1 MTYYTYTISYC
12 HEYDYA
18 RYMKGSESVYSET
31 EIPEDEWKHMISNA
45 FQEVFDREGDIELS
59 KVIEYLIKNDERLLG
74 ENDLFIPIGNSEFWE
89 PYWDNWDV
97 SEYDPETMKMYK
109 REDED
114 MDEAIF
120 LIPSKKEYYES
131 FR

>member
-1 MTYYTYTISYC
+1 MVYYKYTISYC
-12 HEYDYA
+12 CEYDYA
-18 RYMKGSESVYSET
+18 RYMEGSESVYSET
-31 EIPEDEWKHMISNA
+31 EIPEDEWKNIISNA
-45 FQEVFDREGDIELS
+45 FQEVFDKEGDIDLS
-59 KVIEYLIKNDERLLG
+59 DIIEYLTKNDKRFLG

-89 PYWDNWDV
+89 PYWDNWNV

-114 MDEAIF
+114 MDDAIF
-120 LIPSKKEYYES
+120 LIPSKKEYYGK